1 MDYDK
6 MSESQIRMWLH
17 DLIDRRVT
25 GQNEADIQNAIY
37 YLINLINSISAFRVE
52 GHLDIYNALYDK
64 KKATCEFKMERPIY
78 RVKWSYVKI

>member
-37 YLINLINSISAFRVE
+37 YLLKLPISQMGLV
-52 GHLDIYNALYDK
+52 
-64 KKATCEFKMERPIY
+64 P
-78 RVKWSYVKI
+78 